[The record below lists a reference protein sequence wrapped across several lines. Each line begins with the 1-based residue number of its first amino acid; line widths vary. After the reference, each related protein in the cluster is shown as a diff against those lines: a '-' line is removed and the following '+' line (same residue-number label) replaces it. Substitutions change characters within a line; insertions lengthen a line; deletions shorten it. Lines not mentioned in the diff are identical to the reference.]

1 MGTRGIQRGLYYLTK
16 YQKALN
22 FIASDKQIYQRGIG
36 TIKKYGDLYKLTLH
50 KVIREAGWEEI
61 NDSSVLE
68 AKTKK
73 NTVKL
78 DNNISRAKSRIF
90 EIAMCNDW
98 DYFITCTLDKQKYE
112 RTDLDAFRKDLA
124 HFIRNQRIKYQC
136 DIRYLLIP
144 ELHSDG
150 KSWHM
155 HGLLGGVKDDMIADF
170 DNTVPMKIRI
180 LGYKNYPD
188 YAKKFGYVSMGTI
201 KNKDAIAKYITKYIN
216 KDIQKSVTELGKH
229 LYYCSRGLNKAVKIK
244 QGILRDYPAQW
255 HYENDYVKIYWC
267 KEFEEVNKYII

>member
-1 MGTRGIQRGLYYLTK
+1 MQIYKRGI
-16 YQKALN
+16 A
-22 FIASDKQIYQRGIG
+22 

-61 NDSSVLE
+61 NEVSVIE
-68 AKTKK
+68 GKTKE

-78 DNNISRAKSRIF
+78 ANNISRAKSRIF

-98 DYFITCTLDKQKYE
+98 DYFITCTLDQQKYE
-112 RTDLDAFRKDLA
+112 RTDLGTFRKDLA
-124 HFIRNQRIKYQC
+124 QFIRDQRKKYQC

-155 HGLLGGVKDDMIADF
+155 HGLLGGVKDEMLAEF
-170 DNTVPMKIRI
+170 DGTAPLKLRD

-188 YAKKFGYVSMGTI
+188 YQKKFGFVSLGI
-201 KNKDAIAKYITKYIN
+201 INNKDAIAKYITKYIN
-216 KDIQKSVTELGKH
+216 KNMEKSVTESGKH
-229 LYYCSRGLNKAVKIK
+229 LYYCSRGLNKAVKIR
-244 QGILRDYPAQW
+244 QGILRDVPDKW
-255 HYENDYVKIYWC
+255 HYENDFVKIYWF
-267 KEFEEVNKYII
+267 KEFEEIDKYFID